1 MLSGTE
7 NDLLNNNEYKV
18 YLEAGEYK
26 NRFFLN
32 ISEKRDEIPDTT
44 SNNNLFSVY
53 SSHGVIKVYVNTE
66 KTGSGLLSIYNLAGQ
81 VLFVTKIIEPG
92 YYEFNPGLKDGIYIV
107 RFMSV
112 KYQDSK
118 KIFILNR

>member
-1 MLSGTE
+1 MNQE
-7 NDLLNNNEYKV
+7 NIRTDFSLTFQKKET
-18 YLEAGEYK
+18 
-26 NRFFLN
+26 
-32 ISEKRDEIPDTT
+32 EIPDTT

-66 KTGSGLLSIYNLAGQ
+66 KTGSGLLSIFNLAGQ

-118 KIFILNR
+118 KIFIQNR